1 MAAAPA
7 RPRPGRRHELR
18 QAWELLANLTRKEVK
33 VRYKGSF
40 LGIAW
45 SLITPL
51 LMTAI
56 FTVVFS
62 TFIRVPVDQFA
73 AFFLAGFLIWQ
84 FHANSVQSSV
94 GAIVSNGSLIKK
106 VYFPREVLPVSLVL
120 SQAFHLLI
128 ALVVVSPLFVV
139 LRGNIA
145 PYVPAVVIGL
155 VLLAMFTTGVAM
167 LFAALNVT
175 FRDLQELTQIIFMAW
190 FYGTPII
197 YPFYLVQGAREQAME
212 QDRWV
217 APVLPY
223 IERLIEINPMFWFVQ
238 LFQRALSGSPAP
250 RSEDVPDDPSAV
262 PSAWPSA
269 GAEAPAWPDP
279 EVFLICGAWAAGMLG
294 AGWWLFRRRA
304 VTFAKEV

>member
-1 MAAAPA
+1 MPAAPA
-7 RPRPGRRHELR
+7 RPRLARHRELR
-18 QAWELLANLTRKEVK
+18 QAWELLANLTKKEVK

-56 FTVVFS
+56 FTLVFS
-62 TFIRVPVDQFA
+62 TFIRVPVAHFA

-106 VYFPREVLPVSLVL
+106 VYFPREVLPLSLVL
-120 SQAFHLLI
+120 SQAFHLVI
-128 ALVVVSPLFVV
+128 ALAVVAPLFFYW
-139 LRGNIA
+139 RGNIA
-145 PYVPAVVIGL
+145 AELPALVPGIA
-155 VLLAMFTTGVAM
+155 LLMAFTTGVSM
-167 LFAALNVT
+167 LFAALNVS

-197 YPFYLVQGAREQAME
+197 YPFYLVQGAREEAVQQGPGLLASALPIIETLIQA
-212 QDRWV
+212 
-217 APVLPY
+217 
-223 IERLIEINPMFWFVQ
+223 NPMYWFVRV
-238 LFQRALSGSPAP
+238 FQRSMAGTPAP
-250 RSEDVPDDPSAV
+250 RPQDVPDPSAA
-262 PSAWPSA
+262 PDAWPAA
-269 GAEAPAWPDP
+269 GALPPQWPDP
-279 EVFLICGAWAAGMLG
+279 QVWGICTAWAVGMLVL
-294 AGWWLFRRRA
+294 GWWLFRRRA

>member
-1 MAAAPA
+1 MAVAPA
-7 RPRPGRRHELR
+7 RPRVGRRRELR
-18 QAWELLANLTRKEVK
+18 QAWELLANLTKKEVK

-45 SLITPL
+45 SLVTPL

-84 FHANSVQSSV
+84 FHANSVMSSV

-106 VYFPREVLPVSLVL
+106 VYFPREVLPISLVL

-128 ALVVVSPLFVV
+128 ALVVVSPLFFFM
-139 LRGNIA
+139 RGNIA
-145 PYVPAVVIGL
+145 PQLPALVPGI
-155 VLLAMFTTGVAM
+155 VLLMAFTAGVAM

-212 QDRWV
+212 GDKWV

-223 IERLIEINPMFWFVQ
+223 IERLIEINPMFWFVR
-238 LFQRALSGSPAP
+238 LFQQTLAGSPAP
-250 RSEDVPDDPSAV
+250 RGEDVPDPTAV
-262 PSAWPSA
+262 PD
-269 GAEAPAWPDP
+269 AWPDP
-279 EVFLICGAWAAGMLG
+279 GALPPEWPDPQVFGICAAWAVGMLVL
-294 AGWWLFRRRA
+294 GWWLFRRRA

>member
-1 MAAAPA
+1 MTSAPA
-7 RPRPGRRHELR
+7 RPRVGRRRELR
-18 QAWELLANLTRKEVK
+18 QAWELLANLTKKEVK

-56 FTVVFS
+56 FTVVFQ
-62 TFIRVPVDQFA
+62 TFLRIPVHHFP

-106 VYFPREVLPVSLVL
+106 VYFPREVLPISLVA
-120 SQAFHLLI
+120 SQAFHLVI
-128 ALVVVSPLFVV
+128 ALVVVSPLFFFF
-139 LRGNIA
+139 RGNIA
-145 PYVPAVVIGL
+145 LQLPALAPAVV
-155 VLLAMFTTGVAM
+155 LLMAFTLGVSM
-167 LFAALNVT
+167 LFAALNVS

-197 YPFYLVQGAREQAME
+197 YPFYLVESVDPGGMIGRM
-212 QDRWV
+212 
-217 APVLPY
+217 LPY
-223 IERLIEINPMFWFVQ
+223 IVGLIQVNPMYWFVR
-238 LFQRALSGSPAP
+238 LFRSAMYGVPAP
-250 RSEDVPDDPSAV
+250 PPEDVYGGMTAEQARMQGYPVPGAGPSQ
-262 PSAWPSA
+262 
-269 GAEAPAWPDP
+269 WPDL
-279 EVFLICGAWAAGMLG
+279 EVWGICAAWAVGMLVL
-294 AGWWLFRRRA
+294 GWWLFRRRA

>member
-1 MAAAPA
+1 MAVSPA
-7 RPRPGRRHELR
+7 RPRAGRRRELR
-18 QAWELLANLTRKEVK
+18 QAWELLANLTKKEVK

-45 SLITPL
+45 SLVTPL

-62 TFIRVPVDQFA
+62 TFIRVPVDNFA

-84 FHANSVQSSV
+84 FHANSVMSSV

-106 VYFPREVLPVSLVL
+106 VYFPREVLPISLVL

-128 ALVVVSPLFVV
+128 ALVAVSPLFVIM
-139 LRGNIA
+139 RGNIA
-145 PYVPAVVIGL
+145 PYVPAVVLGL
-155 VLLAMFTTGVAM
+155 VLLAMFTTGVSM

-197 YPFYLVQGAREQAME
+197 YPFYLVQGAREE
-212 QDRWV
+212 VV
-217 APVLPY
+217 AEGPSWLASVLPV
-223 IERLIEINPMFWFVQ
+223 IERLIEINPMFWFVR
-238 LFQRALSGSPAP
+238 LFQQALAGSPAP
-250 RSEDVPDDPSAV
+250 RGEDVPDPSAV
-262 PSAWPSA
+262 PDAWPDP
-269 GAEAPAWPDP
+269 GALPPAWPDP
-279 EVFLICGAWAAGMLG
+279 EVFGICAAWAVGMLVL
-294 AGWWLFRRRA
+294 GWWLFRRRA